1 MYKSYAKFAIFYKV
15 AVSNYP
21 NLDNTIRDIYDIKNV
36 FVFPGVSAAVRFYHH
51 LCGCLPPGSP
61 LRPPQ
66 QLDGDPP
73 RCSGT
78 QIITYLH
85 TSHTRIPHIHAYYTN
100 LHTSHTVLVYFTN
113 SHTSH
118 TRIPH
123 ILAYLTY
130 SHSSHTQIPHIPKI
144 LAYLTCLHT

>member
-1 MYKSYAKFAIFYKV
+1 MYKSYAKFAICYKV

-85 TSHTRIPHIHAYYTN
+85 TSHTRIPHI
-100 LHTSHTVLVYFTN
+100 
-113 SHTSH
+113 
-118 TRIPH
+118 
-123 ILAYLTY
+123 LAYLTY
-130 SHSSHTQIPHIPKI
+130 SNTRLTHILTHMPHI
-144 LAYLTCLHT
+144 LASLTYSPP